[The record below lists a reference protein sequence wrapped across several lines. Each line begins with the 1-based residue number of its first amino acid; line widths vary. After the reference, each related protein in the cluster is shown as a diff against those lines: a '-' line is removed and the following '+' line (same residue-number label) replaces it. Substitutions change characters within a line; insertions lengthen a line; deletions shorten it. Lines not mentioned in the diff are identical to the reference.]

1 MSAAA
6 RVLGRLLRR
15 SEKARLRGAAEGV
28 SLPMTAASCP
38 EYAALRTLAE
48 FEEFHA
54 QIASA
59 ERDGAVRAERDRLHG
74 DGTRIER
81 ITVLDRRALAAHL
94 GAVPLDT
101 RVEQAAQRLA
111 PWRARFGVLDSVL
124 DGWRRGRTLR
134 GAGPEAADDLALAA
148 LAALAVAA
156 AQDEPGRGE
165 RILRRESARL
175 YGDSKRLETLTPWL
189 ELLLSGELAPTGL
202 AREDIWAGLG
212 LRREPQ
218 PLLLAGHAVVV
229 LESGA
234 ELPLPRP
241 YLGVPLE
248 AVRTVVADCGFVLT
262 VENLASF
269 HDAARADGAG
279 LLIYTGG
286 MPSPAWR
293 AAYLRILRG
302 LPEGVPVYHWG
313 DIDEGGFRIAA
324 SLASTVAEAQRRLR
338 PWRMSPAMLP
348 SLATVPEPPS
358 AATLA
363 KMVAWARCAG
373 WDEVADEL
381 LRDPLRLEQESL
393 EPILPEGRLGAA

>member
-1 MSAAA
+1 MSTAA
-6 RVLGRLLRR
+6 RALGRLLQRA
-15 SEKARLRGAAEGV
+15 EKARLRSAPEGV

-54 QIASA
+54 QVALA
-59 ERDGAVRAERDRLHG
+59 ARDGAVRVERDRLHG
-74 DGTRIER
+74 DGTRIVR

-94 GAVPLDT
+94 GTVPLDV
-101 RVEQAAQRLA
+101 RIERAASRLA
-111 PWRARFGVLDSVL
+111 PWRARFAVLDQVL
-124 DGWRRGRTLR
+124 DAWRQGRTLR

-148 LAALAVAA
+148 RAVAA
-156 AQDEPGRGE
+156 VQDEPWRGE
-165 RILRRESARL
+165 RVLRSESVRL
-175 YGDSKRLETLTPWL
+175 CGDSKRLESLTSWL
-189 ELLLSGELAPTGL
+189 EILICGELMPTGL
-202 AREDIWAGLG
+202 AREDVWAALG

-218 PLLLAGHAVVV
+218 PLLLSGHGVIV
-229 LESGA
+229 LEDGT
-234 ELPLPRP
+234 ELPLPQP

-248 AVRTVVADCGFVLT
+248 VMSTVVVDCDFVLT

-279 LLIYTGG
+279 LILYTGG

-302 LPEGVPVYHWG
+302 LPASVPIYHWG
-313 DIDEGGFRIAA
+313 DVDEGGFRIAA
-324 SLASTVAEAQRRLR
+324 ALASTVAEVQRRLR
-338 PWRMSPAMLP
+338 PWQMSPTTLP
-348 SLATVPEPPS
+348 PQATTPERPS

-363 KMVAWARCAG
+363 KMVAWARRAG

-381 LRDPLRLEQESL
+381 LHDPIRLEQESL
-393 EPILPEGRLGAA
+393 EPILPEGRSGAA